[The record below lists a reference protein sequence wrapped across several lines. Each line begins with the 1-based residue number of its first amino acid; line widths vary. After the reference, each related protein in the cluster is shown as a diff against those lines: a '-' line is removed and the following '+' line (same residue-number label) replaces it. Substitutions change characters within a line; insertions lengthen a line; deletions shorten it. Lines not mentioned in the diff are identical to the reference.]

1 MSATYPMI
9 NDRKDN
15 QEETIIL
22 DHGTGAKLSR
32 ELVEKI
38 AEILGD
44 SYLGTME
51 DSAILELPS
60 SKIAFTT
67 DSFVVTPLIFGNGD
81 IGKIAVCGT
90 DK

>member
-44 SYLGTME
+44 SFLVTME
-51 DSAILELPS
+51 DSAILELHS
-60 SKIAFTT
+60 IKIVLTK
-67 DSFVVTPLIFGNGD
+67 D
-81 IGKIAVCGT
+81 
-90 DK
+90 